1 MLVFSK
7 RSNTDPQWGHLSF
20 LHPDP
25 CLPETIFSTVLVFES
40 VFVIVILVNEKPGI
54 KDTCVGANDIALVDD
69 CD

>member
-7 RSNTDPQWGHLSF
+7 GRNTDPQWGHLHSCI
-20 LHPDP
+20 LTH
-25 CLPETIFSTVLVFES
+25 CLPETIFSTVLFFES